1 MAEAE
6 IDRLERSVS
15 SLASSVSELTKAVGV
30 VTIDVSL
37 NREAISKL
45 HEALKLMSVDV
56 EYHGITLRA
65 IELEAAKE
73 EGRKSAMGDLQAKL
87 REHDEAAREVKAI
100 RATQTEQGDVVSKL
114 KQAHDQQ
121 RGILIAASVVAP
133 IFISLL
139 TAYIAK
145 LLGVG

>member
-15 SLASSVSELTKAVGV
+15 SLASSVSELTKAVGA
-30 VTIDVSL
+30 VTLDVSS

-45 HEALKLMSVDV
+45 HEAIKLVASDV
-56 EYHGITLRA
+56 EKHGTALHL
-65 IELEAAKE
+65 IEIEAAKE

-87 REHDEAAREVKAI
+87 REHDDAARDIKTLRITIV
-100 RATQTEQGDVVSKL
+100 EQGEIVSKL

-121 RGILIAASVVAP
+121 RGVLIAISVVLP
-133 IFISLL
+133 ILVSIF
-139 TAYIAK
+139 TAYVAK
-145 LLGVG
+145 MLGVS